1 MSNANQGAAPATP
14 APPLRLAP
22 RAAFFECVRAKP
34 FGGALAQR
42 QVDGMGALLD
52 AFERTAPALEPRFC
66 AYMLAT
72 AFHETAR
79 TMQPIEEYGK
89 GRGRAYGHPAGPW
102 HQIYDGRGDVQLTWE
117 ANYVKATARLRAL
130 GVIGADV
137 DLDKAPAL
145 ALRPEIAA
153 AIMIHGMLE
162 GWFTG
167 HKLADDF
174 NATRDDPVDARR
186 IINGTDRAELIA
198 GYHRAFLAALKA
210 AA

>member
-1 MSNANQGAAPATP
+1 MN
-14 APPLRLAP
+14 
-22 RAAFFECVRAKP
+22 RAAFFAGVRARP
-34 FGGALAQR
+34 FGGALAQG
-42 QVDGMGALLD
+42 QVDGLNALLD
-52 AFERTAPALEPRFC
+52 AFAAAGAAFADLRYQ
-66 AYMLAT
+66 AYALAT

-102 HQIYDGRGDVQLTWE
+102 HQVYDGRGDVQLTWE

-145 ALRPEIAA
+145 ALRPDIAA

-167 HKLADDF
+167 HKLADYF
-174 NATRDDPVDARR
+174 NATRDDPLDARH
-186 IINGTDRAELIA
+186 IINGTDRASLIA
-198 GYHRAFLAALKA
+198 GYHGEFLSGLKA